1 MKRSGADNRLFTN
14 LCLLCEAS
22 GPVAEDWLVKMH
34 GEGNGKCYQP
44 CKDNLNVHLR
54 VLDSVVVD
62 VAIKDIESVN
72 AETVDGG

>member
-1 MKRSGADNRLFTN
+1 MKRRSADNRIFTN
-14 LCLLCEAS
+14 LCLFCEAS

-44 CKDNLNVHLR
+44 CKDNLYVHLR

-62 VAIKDIESVN
+62 GAIKGIEYVN
-72 AETVDGG
+72 ADTYET